1 MKRLIKIPSNRNFG
15 ITFFFV
21 FIILYY
27 IFSDNTNVSN
37 FIFLPLSILFLFLGL
52 INSSFLTPFNKIWN
66 RFGLLLSYIVT
77 PIIITIIYYVIV
89 VPIGL
94 ALQLFS
100 KNYLDIKK
108 DSKKYSYWISK
119 TDEKFSFKDQF

>member
-27 IFSDNTNVSN
+27 IFFDNTNVSN

>member
-1 MKRLIKIPSNRNFG
+1 
-15 ITFFFV
+15 
-21 FIILYY
+21 LYY
-27 IFSDNTNVSN
+27 IFFDNTNVSN